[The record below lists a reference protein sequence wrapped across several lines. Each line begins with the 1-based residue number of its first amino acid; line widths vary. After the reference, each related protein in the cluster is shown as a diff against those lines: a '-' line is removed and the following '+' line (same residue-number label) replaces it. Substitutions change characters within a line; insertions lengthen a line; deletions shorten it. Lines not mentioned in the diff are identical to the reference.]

1 MKDCYTISNTMKD
14 IIIKYL
20 WIGIIMLC
28 IFALAGC
35 GQVPLADR
43 VIDQHKSKQE
53 STAQTETDSIG
64 NMKTVGEALGCV
76 FAPQTCKN

>member
-1 MKDCYTISNTMKD
+1 MKDGYTISNTMKD

-35 GQVPLADR
+35 GQVPMADR
-43 VIDQHKSKQE
+43 VIDQHDNKQE
-53 STAQTETDSIG
+53 SSTQTETDSIG
-64 NMKTVGEALGCV
+64 NMKTIGEALGCV
-76 FAPQTCKN
+76 FAPQSCQK